1 MIKNSLIA
9 TKKKIINYFDQLL
22 SERDLDGYYYYE
34 AVTLPPKREKDIPYM
49 KVLKK
54 QANSLQFGDKEV

>member
-22 SERDLDGYYYYE
+22 SEKELDGYYYYE
-34 AVTLPPKREKDIPYM
+34 AVNLPSKEEKNPPYM

-54 QANSLQFGDKEV
+54 